1 MQDCS
6 AAEHLHSTEDGLR
19 YSHAAFGFG
28 LRQATLGDSDAVVA
42 DADDHLVRQIFE
54 QYVCLRRGPGVN
66 QSVVSRAFNAGSG
79 VAPETRERLL
89 AIAKQLGYAP
99 NALARG
105 LLTGRTRLVGIT
117 TVQIN
122 SDIASD
128 LLQKLG
134 RGLLAANLHPLLLPL
149 REAGSLADEIPRL
162 FRFDVDALILVSAS
176 VTAALVETCTA
187 WGRPV
192 ILLNRVAPGGG
203 LHSVRTDDA
212 AGGREAARHVVGRGA
227 RKPAFVSGPVE
238 ATTSAARQHG
248 FMAGFA
254 EAGRPAPRVVAGD
267 FTYDSGLVA
276 GRALLARRSGIDA
289 VFCANDMMALGVMDA
304 ARALGLG
311 IPDALQVIGFDDI
324 PAAGFRSYQLTT
336 FRHDLDAVAAETV
349 SLLDRLDGDGAVP
362 DTIDRAL
369 PATLVVRGSTR
380 SLRQD

>member
-1 MQDCS
+1 MNASKDHRFRRRVTAWDVAR
-6 AAEHLHSTEDGLR
+6 AA
-19 YSHAAFGFG
+19 
-28 LRQATLGDSDAVVA
+28 
-42 DADDHLVRQIFE
+42 
-54 QYVCLRRGPGVN
+54 GVN

-134 RGLLAANLHPLLLPL
+134 RGLLAVNLHPLLLPL

-162 FRFDVDALILVSAS
+162 FTFDVDALILVSAS
-176 VTAALVETCTA
+176 VTPALVEMCTA

-192 ILLNRVAPGGG
+192 ILLNRVAPGGE

-212 AGGREAARHVVGRGA
+212 AGGREAARHVIGRGA
-227 RKPAFVSGPVE
+227 RKPAFVSGPAE

-267 FTYDSGLVA
+267 FTYDSGLAA
-276 GRALLARRSGIDA
+276 GRALLTRRSGIDA

-336 FRHDLDAVAAETV
+336 FHHDLNAVAAETV

-362 DTIDRAL
+362 NTVDRAL

-380 SLRQD
+380 PLRQD